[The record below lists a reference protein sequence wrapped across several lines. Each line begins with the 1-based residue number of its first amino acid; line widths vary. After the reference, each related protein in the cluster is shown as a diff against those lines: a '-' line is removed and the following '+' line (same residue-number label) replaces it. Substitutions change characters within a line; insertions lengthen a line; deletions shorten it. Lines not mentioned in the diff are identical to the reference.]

1 MRLQIVMALIA
12 TLVLVAVPL
21 YLWRRP
27 QPEAISSADAAV
39 ASNVPKTVVP
49 FASQPL
55 ATPTVAPLD
64 IAPIK
69 VMSCKDPGAGR
80 TPPERCD
87 GIRALEDA
95 LTRAIKDSQSCAPPT
110 KQSFVMSYNLEA
122 NFAKKKM
129 NITLGGSTTLGK
141 TKRAALLKCVEKA
154 FATPDWD
161 RVPHQHQRYT
171 MNTVVTYPPSAAPEA
186 TNATDPKPS
195 GSGTPKAG
203 PGAKPKWPHKG
214 PAPKAA
220 PKKK

>member
-39 ASNVPKTVVP
+39 ASNAPKAAVP
-49 FASQPL
+49 FASQPML
-55 ATPTVAPLD
+55 AASAPPLD

-69 VMSCKDPGAGR
+69 IMSCKDPGAGR

-95 LTRAIKDSQSCAPPT
+95 LTRAIKDSQSCAPAT

-122 NFAKKKM
+122 NFAKKKL

-141 TKRAALLKCVEKA
+141 SKRGALLKCVEKA
-154 FATPDWD
+154 FVTPDWD

-171 MNTVVTYPPSAAPEA
+171 MNTIVTYPPSSAPEA
-186 TNATDPKPS
+186 MSATDPKPAGSS
-195 GSGTPKAG
+195 GPKAG
-203 PGAKPKWPHKG
+203 PGTKPKSKWPKPKT
-214 PAPKAA
+214 PAPKAH
-220 PKKK
+220 